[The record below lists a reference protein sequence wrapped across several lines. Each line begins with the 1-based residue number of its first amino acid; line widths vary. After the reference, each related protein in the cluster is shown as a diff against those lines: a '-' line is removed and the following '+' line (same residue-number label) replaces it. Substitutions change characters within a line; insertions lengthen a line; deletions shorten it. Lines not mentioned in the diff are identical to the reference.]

1 MDSEKKS
8 IEIRILN
15 EEAKAKLREAFD
27 DLERKLKIDSLSIT
41 LFYVVMELVG
51 NAVKANLKRVF
62 FRKRGYNLEDPEQ
75 YRLHLDEFKHYYNGV
90 PEEEYADA
98 LKDLGLSVEIDID
111 LDHKRL
117 LIFVENNTTLLPE
130 EEKRIRSK
138 LANTREMKDILEF
151 SVQFADETEGK
162 GLGLAMIVLL
172 IRDLGFD
179 SSFFRVYK
187 KPDRTVARLEFPLS
201 ADYTP
206 IRLRN
211 QTTLS

>member
-1 MDSEKKS
+1 MAEKQS
-8 IEIRILN
+8 IHIRVLN
-15 EEAKAKLREAFD
+15 EDAKTKLREAFD
-27 DLERKLKIDSLSIT
+27 ALERKLGIDSLAIT

-62 FRKRGYNLEDPEQ
+62 FRKHGYNLEDPEQ

-90 PEEEYADA
+90 PEEEYAAA
-98 LKDLGLSVEIDID
+98 LRELGLSVSIDID
-111 LDHKRL
+111 LDHQRL
-117 LIFVENNTTLLPE
+117 LIFVENNAVLLPE
-130 EEKRIRSK
+130 EEKRVRSK
-138 LANTREMKDILEF
+138 LASTREMKDILEF

-172 IRDLGFD
+172 IKDLGFD
-179 SSFFRVYK
+179 ASFFRLYK
-187 KPDRTVARLEFPLS
+187 KDDRTIARLEFPLS

-211 QTTLS
+211 QTTFS